1 MNASA
6 KGYSSDFALV
16 AFTGFVFLLLNQVE
30 GYVNPWSVAGDVHT
44 IDVLFAILALFFS
57 SISLTQT
64 IIYPGEPRSP
74 FTIYAVAGC
83 FAIFFSIA
91 FYQLYEGTIGQPDLM
106 FSVISM
112 CAFFKA
118 LSTTCKYNY

>member
-1 MNASA
+1 M
-6 KGYSSDFALV
+6 
-16 AFTGFVFLLLNQVE
+16 
-30 GYVNPWSVAGDVHT
+30 HT

-118 LSTTCKYNY
+118 LSTTCKYNYQITLNYQKQSCRGLSTLSITLDFIGCCFALA